1 MKTIIDWEKIVVK
14 GNRTGSKKCVCPNCS
29 HERRNKT
36 DPCLSVNFDK
46 GVAHCFHCD
55 AVSFKEENTIE
66 IKKQYVDPPQDW
78 QNHTSL
84 SDGLVK
90 WFAERG
96 IPQRTL
102 IQFGITE
109 EKQWLPQTGK
119 ETNCIVFNY
128 FEGGK
133 VVNKK
138 FRDSRKNFTQSKDS
152 KKILYNINAAIG
164 QRTLYVVE
172 GECFDK
178 DAEILT
184 ENGWVK
190 FSDLNGTESVGAV
203 SDDMSLNF
211 VKPKNLVKKKY
222 EGKLVKYSNGRG
234 NFSSLTTPNHNLVY
248 VGKHGLEKVKAKD
261 INTTQRNIPRTTYYN
276 GSGVDLSDEL
286 IKLYVAISADFTIRD
301 KGDIYGSFKKVRKV
315 ERIKSI
321 LDELE
326 IRHSIN
332 KGKNGFYSVFI
343 HRGHGINPFKIFP
356 SDWIGKLSSSQIELI
371 LEEVVL
377 WDGNSVKNRTM
388 KEYNSKEKQN
398 IDFIQTLCHLSGR
411 MSTICNRKNE
421 FGEWYK
427 ATILQK
433 KVSTITK
440 NNRSEIDY
448 SDYVYCVTVDTGMIL
463 VRQDDNITISGNCDV
478 LAMASQ
484 GIKNVV
490 SLVNGANDHDDQ
502 WINSERYLSDVK
514 RFIIATDNDEKGLEV
529 RERIAHRLGKYRCSF
544 IDWHNKDANGSLQN
558 GTFDEDIKSEK
569 HFPVSGTFHISDL
582 KDDIL
587 GLYNNGLPKTIAP
600 LHHSMSNLK
609 KIFSVMRGHLV
620 TVTGIPSSGK
630 SNFVEWYVLNLV
642 YDYAMKASF
651 FSPEHQPMS
660 LHQSTFIEKAV
671 GRNFW
676 NDKDGQRITKTDI
689 DRYVDWAD
697 EKIYVTSPEKGEAA
711 DWEWLLEKFKEQ
723 LFSYGVDI
731 FVIDAF
737 NKVALPKGNRL
748 DAINEVLTKITAFAQ
763 ANDVIVI
770 LVAHPT
776 KMKKNDNGKYE
787 VPTLYDVSGS
797 ADFRN
802 QTHDGFS
809 IHRVY
814 EDLGNGEE
822 GCTEFHN
829 MKTKYKF
836 QGVIGDYV
844 RFKYHLPTGRY
855 YEEGNNPPLFDM
867 TIPKSEQYLE
877 PVKTYTQTAM
887 KPNENFYTDE
897 ELEDKETD
905 FAF

>member
-55 AVSFKEENTIE
+55 AVSFKEESTIE

-90 WFAERG
+90 YCLDRG

-102 IQFGITE
+102 IEFGVTE
-109 EKQWLPQTGK
+109 EKQYIPALQK
-119 ETNCIVFNY
+119 ESNCITFNY
-128 FEGGK
+128 FEGSK

-138 FRDSRKNFTQSKDS
+138 FRDGRKNFAQSKDS

-164 QRTLYVVE
+164 SKTLYIVE
-172 GECFDK
+172 GEF
-178 DAEILT
+178 
-184 ENGWVK
+184 
-190 FSDLNGTESVGAV
+190 
-203 SDDMSLNF
+203 
-211 VKPKNLVKKKY
+211 
-222 EGKLVKYSNGRG
+222 
-234 NFSSLTTPNHNLVY
+234 
-248 VGKHGLEKVKAKD
+248 
-261 INTTQRNIPRTTYYN
+261 
-276 GSGVDLSDEL
+276 
-286 IKLYVAISADFTIRD
+286 
-301 KGDIYGSFKKVRKV
+301 
-315 ERIKSI
+315 
-321 LDELE
+321 
-326 IRHSIN
+326 
-332 KGKNGFYSVFI
+332 
-343 HRGHGINPFKIFP
+343 
-356 SDWIGKLSSSQIELI
+356 
-371 LEEVVL
+371 
-377 WDGNSVKNRTM
+377 
-388 KEYNSKEKQN
+388 
-398 IDFIQTLCHLSGR
+398 
-411 MSTICNRKNE
+411 
-421 FGEWYK
+421 
-427 ATILQK
+427 
-433 KVSTITK
+433 
-440 NNRSEIDY
+440 
-448 SDYVYCVTVDTGMIL
+448 
-463 VRQDDNITISGNCDV
+463 DV

-544 IDWHNKDANGSLQN
+544 IDWHNKDANGSLQE

-600 LHHSMSNLK
+600 MHHSMSNLK

-642 YDYAMKASF
+642 YDYSMKASF

-676 NDKDGQRITKTDI
+676 NDKDGQRITKADI

-711 DWEWLLEKFKEQ
+711 NWEWLLEKFKEQ

-737 NKVALPKGNRL
+737 NKVSLPSGNRL

-836 QGVIGDYV
+836 QGTIGEYV

-867 TIPKSEQYLE
+867 TIPKAEQYLE
-877 PVKTYTQTAM
+877 PTQTAM
-887 KPNENFYTDE
+887 KPNENFYDLDDISDE
-897 ELEDKETD
+897 P
-905 FAF
+905 F